1 MLPLNLFLRAYFILF
16 GLASTTFTYRLIN
29 VLWLFNWPS
38 NFSFLIVIVL
48 KQDSPSL
55 LNPLTTEHQPYLTQY
70 FTSGEPLHSKHNLST
85 AFYITIP
92 LGGFEEHLPI
102 HDIYGPNK
110 MYRFRLAK
118 GNVITVNS
126 FWDGHLGD
134 LQYVSVLERCPSYR
148 ESNKGS
154 KERQGPT
161 LSVRLIEV
169 PFKRE

>member
-1 MLPLNLFLRAYFILF
+1 MLPLNLFLRAYYILF
-16 GLASTTFTYRLIN
+16 GLAPTTFTCGLIN
-29 VLWLFNWPS
+29 VLWLFNWPC
-38 NFSFLIVIVL
+38 NFSFLIVILL
-48 KQDSPSL
+48 KQDSPSS

-70 FTSGEPLHSKHNLST
+70 FTSGEPLHSKQNLST
-85 AFYITIP
+85 AFFITIP
-92 LGGFEEHLPI
+92 LGGFWGTFANTLHVLTKQNLSFPI
-102 HDIYGPNK
+102 GQ
-110 MYRFRLAK
+110 

-169 PFKRE
+169 SFKRE

>member
-29 VLWLFNWPS
+29 VLWLFNWPC

-48 KQDSPSL
+48 KQDSPSSLNL
-55 LNPLTTEHQPYLTQY
+55 LMTEHQPYLIQY
-70 FTSGEPLHSKHNLST
+70 FTSGEPLHSKQNLST
-85 AFYITIP
+85 AFFITIS

-102 HDIYGPNK
+102 HYIYWPNK